1 MLFLSADLVKARKLH
16 GKLEFQGLPIS
27 VENRAG
33 SRRYW
38 YDPNTDEH
46 GSTKMK
52 YPYGYVRGT
61 LGVDG
66 DAVDVFVGPDKS
78 AKNVYIITQMRGP
91 GFKEV
96 DEQKVMLGFNSAAE
110 AKKVYLEHYNDSRFF
125 GSMKEFTMD
134 EFKEKLISHKGK
146 LIKHL
151 FLASPSANIQA
162 MEKAIAT
169 FDALREATA
178 EKDKDMTK
186 KSCEHQKDVT
196 CEKCNGTHSTTDILK
211 GLTSR
216 MLSLTKR
223 HNERPV
229 VEVPSAEPEFITQ
242 EIQLFG
248 PQVAQALHVDRPFEP
263 PHVPVV
269 SVVTPAQSASPLA
282 PDFMV
287 SCDGCGYTHKS
298 LSTCP
303 RCDYVASTNRE
314 ATPIWR
320 R

>member
-1 MLFLSADLVKARKLH
+1 MILFISADLVKARKLH

-38 YDPNTDEH
+38 YDPNADEH

-66 DAVDVFVGPDKS
+66 DAVDVFVGPDES
-78 AKNVYIITQMRGP
+78 AEKVYVITQMKRP

-96 DEQKVMLGFNSAAE
+96 DEQKVMLGFKSAKE
-110 AKKVYLEHYNDSRFF
+110 AKKAYLEHYNDHRFF

-134 EFKEKLISHKGK
+134 EFKEKLTSHKGK

-151 FLASPSANIQA
+151 FLALPSANIQA
-162 MEKAIAT
+162 VDKA
-169 FDALREATA
+169 LSLVK
-178 EKDKDMTK
+178 KDDDMDSK
-186 KSCEHQKDVT
+186 EIEKSCEHSKETT

-223 HNERPV
+223 HIERQPV
-229 VEVPSAEPEFITQ
+229 EAPPAEPEYTT
-242 EIQLFG
+242 EDVQLFG
-248 PQVAQALHVDRPFEP
+248 PQVAQALHVDRPWEP

-269 SVVTPAQSASPLA
+269 SVATPAQAASPLA

-287 SCDGCGYTHKS
+287 ACGGCGYTHKS

-303 RCDYVASTNRE
+303 RCAQIAASNRE

>member
-38 YDPNTDEH
+38 YDPNADEH

-61 LGVDG
+61 LGMDG
-66 DAVDVFVGPDKS
+66 DAVDVFVGPHEDAEK
-78 AKNVYIITQMRGP
+78 VYVVTQMKRP

-96 DEQKVMLGFNSAAE
+96 DEQKVMLGFKSAAD
-110 AKKVYLEHYNDSRFF
+110 AKKAYLEHYNDPKFF

-134 EFKEKLISHKGK
+134 EFKEKLTSHKGK

-151 FLASPSANIQA
+151 FLALPSANIQA
-162 MEKAIAT
+162 V
-169 FDALREATA
+169 
-178 EKDKDMTK
+178 DKVFPEHVKKGNDMDTK
-186 KSCEHQKDVT
+186 KSCEHSKEVT
-196 CEKCNGTHSTTDILK
+196 CEKCNGTHSTSDILK

-223 HNERPV
+223 HIERQPV
-229 VEVPSAEPEFITQ
+229 EAPPAESEFTT
-242 EIQLFG
+242 EDIQLFG

-269 SVVTPAQSASPLA
+269 SVATPAQSASPLA

-287 SCDGCGYTHKS
+287 SCGGCGYTHKS

-303 RCDYVASTNRE
+303 RCEQIAATNRE